1 MKRLIF
7 AVLFLSFMVPVT
19 AQSRAEKKKI
29 KEEKAVEEYA
39 SLKDFVNLN
48 KINFEGEW
56 ATTNTG
62 RRINLVGNSN
72 FLKIDQ
78 TDGDI
83 YLPFFGT
90 AHSSSV
96 GFSGDGG
103 IVFKGELDNY
113 SIKFNDKKKQAIITF
128 RTKNKSESFDF
139 ILTLYGN
146 KSANLSVSSNSR
158 SNMSYSG
165 TYK

>member
-1 MKRLIF
+1 MKKLIL
-7 AVLFLSFMVPVT
+7 AVLFLSFIIPAT

-39 SLKDFVNLN
+39 SLKDFVKLN
-48 KINFEGEW
+48 KIDFEADW

-78 TDGDI
+78 TEGDI

-96 GFSGDGG
+96 GFSGNGG
-103 IVFKGELDNY
+103 IVFEGELENY
-113 SIKFNDKKKQAIITF
+113 SIKFNDKKKQAIIMF

-139 ILTLYGN
+139 TLTLYGN